1 MVITMKHNNERTNK
15 FWTANII
22 LAVIMLVAFIFDIY
36 LWIKLITFFIYAI
49 CSAGAL
55 YCDSLRIEAKIKDKY
70 KVEDED
76 E

>member
-1 MVITMKHNNERTNK
+1 MKNNNQVWETRTKK
-15 FWTANII
+15 FWIANLI
-22 LAVIMLVAFIFDIY
+22 LAIIMLVAFIFDMY
-36 LWIKLITFFIYAI
+36 WWIKLITFLIYAI